1 MFIFNINIL
10 IWSLLI
16 FAALLVHVLV
26 ATVRLIMMV
35 KGNKILTSI
44 IGFFEGAISITVT
57 ITIVSNAV
65 KGGINV
71 FVVLFYA
78 LGFAIGLYF
87 GVIISGKIS
96 RDMISVNIT
105 TKSFDT
111 NIADTLRE
119 HGFGVTC
126 YNGSGKDG
134 DIRILNII
142 CKKSNL
148 VKLKLLVH
156 EIDPNAMVTS
166 HTLQGISGGFIFDIK
181 SRI

>member
-111 NIADTLRE
+111 NIADVLRE

-148 VKLKLLVH
+148 EKLKLLVH
-156 EIDPNAMVTS
+156 KIDPNAMVTS

-181 SRI
+181 GRI